1 MNFFSKLNIYKR
13 MNEGQINIC
22 RLSVIGIVLIIL
34 FNDYLSAILNI
45 IVIKSLLTL
54 NILSI
59 QSAQYALVRFLIEFI
74 TTTISLGTIC
84 GILVA
89 INKYSKKTYSNL
101 DTPRA
106 VKLKYGYYYGALV
119 IIGFRVFF
127 EGSVSHVTKL
137 IPMPENI
144 SNAFEAMSLSPI
156 YLLLTVCIFAP
167 FIEEFVYRGLFL
179 NGLLKMHPKHPYFA
193 IFLSALIFAIAHRN
207 IPQGINAFLLGLFLG
222 TVYYKTHSL
231 YLSIFMHFINNL
243 CAQFMGLLS
252 LGTVSIIVQSIIYTI
267 LGLYLIYRGLR
278 GLDVII

>member
-1 MNFFSKLNIYKR
+1 MNFFSKFNIYKR

-22 RLSVIGIVLIIL
+22 RLSIVGVVLIVL

-59 QSAQYALVRFLIEFI
+59 KSAQYGLIRFLIEFI
-74 TTTISLGTIC
+74 TTTISLGVIC
-84 GILVA
+84 SILVA
-89 INKYSKKTYSNL
+89 INKYSKKSYSNI
-101 DTPRA
+101 DMPRA
-106 VKLKYGYYYGALV
+106 IKLKHGYYYGALV
-119 IIGFRVFF
+119 IIGFRIFF

-144 SNAFEAMSLSPI
+144 SNAFEAMSLSPV

-179 NGLLKMHPKHPYFA
+179 NGLLKMHPKHPGFA
-193 IFLSALIFAIAHRN
+193 IFLSALIFAVAHRN

-231 YLSIFMHFINNL
+231 YLSIFMHFINNF
-243 CAQFMGLLS
+243 CVQFIGLLS
-252 LGTVSIIVQSIIYTI
+252 LGTVSIVIQSIIYII

-278 GLDVII
+278 GLDVVI

>member
-1 MNFFSKLNIYKR
+1 MNFFSKFNIYKR
-13 MNEGQINIC
+13 MNEGQINMC
-22 RLSVIGIVLIIL
+22 RLSIVGVILIVL

-59 QSAQYALVRFLIEFI
+59 KTAQYGLVRFLIEFI
-74 TTTISLGTIC
+74 TTTISLSIIC
-84 GILVA
+84 GILVT
-89 INKYSKKTYSNL
+89 INKYSKKPYSSIPM
-101 DTPRA
+101 PRA
-106 VKLKYGYYYGALV
+106 IKLKHSYYYGALV
-119 IIGFRVFF
+119 IIGFRIFF

-193 IFLSALIFAIAHRN
+193 IFLSALIFAVAHRN
-207 IPQGINAFLLGLFLG
+207 IPQGVNAFLLGLFLG

-231 YLSIFMHFINNL
+231 YLSIFMHFINNF
-243 CAQFMGLLS
+243 CAQFIGLLS
-252 LGTVSIIVQSIIYTI
+252 LGTVSIVIQSIIYII
-267 LGLYLIYRGLR
+267 LGLYLTYRGLK

>member
-1 MNFFSKLNIYKR
+1 MNFFSRFNIYKR
-13 MNEGQINIC
+13 MNDGQINIC
-22 RLSVIGIVLIIL
+22 RLSIIGVILIIL

-45 IVIKSLLTL
+45 IVIKLLLTL

-59 QSAQYALVRFLIEFI
+59 KSAQYALVRFLIEFI
-74 TTTISLGTIC
+74 TTTTSLGIIC
-84 GILVA
+84 YILVSIHKHSRKPYTHIDTYHA
-89 INKYSKKTYSNL
+89 I
-101 DTPRA
+101 
-106 VKLKYGYYYGALV
+106 KLKHGYYYGALV

-137 IPMPENI
+137 IPIPENI

-167 FIEEFVYRGLFL
+167 FIEEFIYRGLFL
-179 NGLLKMHPKHPYFA
+179 NGLLKMHPKHPSFA

-222 TVYYKTHSL
+222 IIYYKTHSL
-231 YLSIFMHFINNL
+231 YLSIFMHFINNF
-243 CAQFMGLLS
+243 CAQFVGLLS
-252 LGTVSIIVQSIIYTI
+252 LGTVSIIIQSIIYI
-267 LGLYLIYRGLR
+267 VLGLYLIYRGLR

>member
-22 RLSVIGIVLIIL
+22 RLSIIGVILIIL
-34 FNDYLSAILNI
+34 FNDYLSSILNI
-45 IVIKSLLTL
+45 IVIKSLLSL

-59 QSAQYALVRFLIEFI
+59 KSAEYGLVRFLIEFI
-74 TTTISLGTIC
+74 NATISLALIC
-84 GILVA
+84 VVLVI
-89 INKYSKKTYSNL
+89 INKHSKKPYSNISM
-101 DTPRA
+101 PRA
-106 VKLKYGYYYGALV
+106 IKLNHSYYYGALV
-119 IIGFRVFF
+119 IIGFRIFF
-127 EGSVSHVTKL
+127 EGSISHVTKL

-144 SNAFEAMSLSPI
+144 SNAFEAMSLSPL

-179 NGLLKMHPKHPYFA
+179 NGLLKMHPKHSRFA
-193 IFLSALIFAIAHRN
+193 IFLSALIFAVAHRN

-231 YLSIFMHFINNL
+231 YLSIFMHFINNF
-243 CAQFMGLLS
+243 CAQFISLLS
-252 LGTVSIIVQSIIYTI
+252 LGTISIVIQSIIYVI
-267 LGLYLIYRGLR
+267 IGAYLMYRGLK